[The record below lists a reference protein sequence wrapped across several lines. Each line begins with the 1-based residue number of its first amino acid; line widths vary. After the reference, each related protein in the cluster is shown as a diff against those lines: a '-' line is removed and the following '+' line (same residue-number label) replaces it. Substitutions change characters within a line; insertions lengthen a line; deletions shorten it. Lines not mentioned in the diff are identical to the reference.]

1 MIFRGASTF
10 SIFALCAVSPQ
21 ASSTRSETAG
31 GSGRLISV
39 IKQRRTNGDQ
49 PPATAGGFEL
59 TGRRRV
65 MKTNLIGFV
74 ATLVFLVGAPL
85 GIVAWGSHAGQ
96 ASQGK
101 DDYRLEG
108 PFTQGNL
115 TVFLIHGQDKIK
127 GQTFLTLQEALV
139 QRKVIVRETR
149 EVNQLSIENVSREEV
164 YVQSGD
170 IVKGGKQDR
179 MLVVDL
185 ILPPR
190 SGKIPIAAFCVEN
203 GRWNQR
209 GSEEVTVF
217 NSSSNAVASRE
228 IKLAAKAKGSQGDV
242 WREVAVAQDKLSSN
256 TGGRVNAAASP
267 TSFELAL
274 ENKQVQAS
282 ADGYLK
288 ALSSIVDGK
297 PDVIGYVFAINGKVN
312 SADVYASSALFKKLW
327 PKLLKASA
335 IEAVAELHRG
345 EKFDAPKPT
354 DVKGFL
360 DDSSKGT
367 EKQKDVSG
375 RVQMVTRETE
385 ENVFFET
392 RDRAKS
398 DTWVHRNYI
407 KKN

>member
-1 MIFRGASTF
+1 
-10 SIFALCAVSPQ
+10 
-21 ASSTRSETAG
+21 
-31 GSGRLISV
+31 
-39 IKQRRTNGDQ
+39 
-49 PPATAGGFEL
+49 
-59 TGRRRV
+59 

-74 ATLVFLVGAPL
+74 ATLVLLVGAPL
-85 GIVAWGSHAGQ
+85 GIAAWGSHAGQ

-139 QRKVIVRETR
+139 QKKVIVRETR

-170 IVKGGKQDR
+170 IVKGGQQDR

-203 GRWNQR
+203 GRWSQR

-274 ENKQVQAS
+274 ENKQVQAN

-312 SADVYASSALFKKLW
+312 SADVYASSTLFKKLW

-345 EKFDAPKPT
+345 EKFEAPKPT

-385 ENVFFET
+385 DNVFFET